1 MIPRLLLIAALAP
14 SPWISL
20 LAIRVTK
27 LSDMLHR
34 NDPIV
39 KTTVPAWNTF
49 VFPIISAI
57 LPKISEKAHM
67 LIRYEVHTQSTRLV
81 GTFSLEARVGSA
93 TFRMLL
99 SSVII
104 KVIINTESSIIR
116 SLGPFIEITALLFFC
131 SIPMMFVF
139 SGKWMSCLSFF
150 HYATILIHKT
160 KSVSLYFINVI
171 SLPIIYAEQDT
182 VKTVVFSQLK
192 YIMLIYSLNILPA
205 VNGKV

>member
-1 MIPRLLLIAALAP
+1 
-14 SPWISL
+14 
-20 LAIRVTK
+20 
-27 LSDMLHR
+27 
-34 NDPIV
+34 
-39 KTTVPAWNTF
+39 
-49 VFPIISAI
+49 
-57 LPKISEKAHM
+57 M